1 MTEITNEAGPLLQR
15 FRTMIRMK
23 IELMTDDEIVDLFR
37 QMPTHSKDAFIRAA
51 VRIHG
56 MGA

>member
-1 MTEITNEAGPLLQR
+1 MTEITNEAAPMLRR

-23 IELMTDDEIVDLFR
+23 IELMTDDEIIDLFR
-37 QMPTHSKDAFIRAA
+37 QMPTHSKEAFIRAA

-56 MGA
+56 MGT